1 MIVSFNSVYFFYR
14 LSFIYVIS
22 KVSGSIT
29 VQYTYTACAASIILP
44 Y

>member
-1 MIVSFNSVYFFYR
+1 MIVSFNLVYFFYR
-14 LSFIYVIS
+14 IVLIYVIS
-22 KVSGSIT
+22 KISGSTT